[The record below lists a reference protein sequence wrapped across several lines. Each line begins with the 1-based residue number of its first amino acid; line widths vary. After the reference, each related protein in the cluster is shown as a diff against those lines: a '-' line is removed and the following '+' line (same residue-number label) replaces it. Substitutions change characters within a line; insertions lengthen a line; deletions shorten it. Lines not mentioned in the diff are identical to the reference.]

1 MLGSKAA
8 GDYRLQ
14 LRGLQFNVRIA
25 GRGAPMLWGHGLMG
39 SLESEQRLGWFGWQQ
54 PPPGVQLVR
63 YDARGHGAS
72 QASYTAQSYTWPN
85 LAGDMLA
92 LADALGA
99 ERFIAGGASMGCVT
113 ALSAALKAPHRVRA
127 LVLVFVPNLW
137 EARPAQSRS
146 YKISAAKGRLLGG
159 KGLAWLMSRTMPE
172 RLPAWLLEAQPE
184 AIPILRFGIGRLRA
198 RTLWH
203 LLRGAAQSNL
213 PPRGA
218 LGALSDIPTTILT
231 WTGDPAHPVAM
242 AEQVHRLLPQ
252 SELFIA
258 RSHADFLTF
267 APRIASFIG
276 RLPGA

>member
-1 MLGSKAA
+1 VLGTNAA

-14 LRGLQFNVRIA
+14 LRGLEFNVRIV
-25 GRGAPMLWGHGLMG
+25 GHGAPMLWGHGLMG

-72 QASYTAQSYTWPN
+72 QASYSAESYTWPN
-85 LAGDMLA
+85 LAEDMLA
-92 LADALGA
+92 LADAMEA

-137 EARPAQSRS
+137 EARPAQARS

-159 KGLAWLMSRTMPE
+159 KALAWFMSRTMPE
-172 RLPAWLLEAQPE
+172 RLPPWLLAAQPA
-184 AIPILRFGIGRLRA
+184 AIPILRYGIGRLRA

-213 PPRGA
+213 PPREQLA
-218 LGALSDIPTTILT
+218 TVAHIPTTILT
-231 WTGDPAHPVAM
+231 WTADPAHPVAM
-242 AEQVHRLLPQ
+242 AEELHRLLPR

-267 APRIASFIG
+267 PARIAAFAAG
-276 RLPGA
+276 LPNP